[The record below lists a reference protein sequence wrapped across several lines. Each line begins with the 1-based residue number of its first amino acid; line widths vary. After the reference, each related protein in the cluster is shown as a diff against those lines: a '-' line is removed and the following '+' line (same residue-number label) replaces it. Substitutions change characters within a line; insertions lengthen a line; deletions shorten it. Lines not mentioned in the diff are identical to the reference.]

1 MNKDSKYQHLL
12 HVIAENPGLTADEL
26 SPKVT
31 TTGVEELLQQAAAND
46 DVVCVNDRYWVVRK
60 GEFAFDTYD
69 HPET

>member
-31 TTGVEELLQQAAAND
+31 TAGVGELLQQAAAND

>member
-12 HVIAENPGLTADEL
+12 PGIAENPGLTADEL
-26 SPKVT
+26 SPRV